1 MAEVKRHDWGLI
13 VSGILLVVLA
23 CLITAFPGLTMAT
36 ITTIVGIGFII
47 AGVFS
52 MVGYTRFARF
62 ARPSGWMIAYGVLDF
77 ILGMMFVL
85 QPVLLADVISW
96 MVGFF
101 VLAFGIFELVA
112 AVKLHAVG
120 LGLWGWMIF
129 SGIVDI
135 LCGVIFFVWPA
146 MLAIFLAVFV
156 IMRGLSLIV
165 YGWKVDTIIL

>member
-13 VSGILLVVLA
+13 VSGVLLVVLA

-101 VLAFGIFELVA
+101 VLAFGIFEIVA
-112 AVKLHAVG
+112 AVKLRAVG